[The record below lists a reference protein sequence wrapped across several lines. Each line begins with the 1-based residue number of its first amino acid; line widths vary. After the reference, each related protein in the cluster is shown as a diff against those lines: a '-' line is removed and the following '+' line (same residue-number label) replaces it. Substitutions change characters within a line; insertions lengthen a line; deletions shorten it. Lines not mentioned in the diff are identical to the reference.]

1 MICVDS
7 DCIIDFLRNKAEAV
21 RAIGQWKDEL
31 VTTEVSRFQVMFG
44 IFDKKSVSEHEL
56 SSAREFFASLDVL
69 PFSEGCGE
77 SAAQI
82 LASLR
87 RRGAEI
93 DEADCFIAAS
103 ALQAGCKRILTRN
116 TKHFGRISGIVVV
129 AY

>member
-7 DCIIDFLRNKAEAV
+7 DCIIDFLRNKTEAV
-21 RAIGQWKDEL
+21 RAIEQWKDEL

-44 IFDKKSVSEHEL
+44 IFDKKPVKEHEL
-56 SSAREFFASLDVL
+56 RSASEFFSSLDVL
-69 PFSEGCGE
+69 PFHDGCGE
-77 SAAQI
+77 RAAQI

-87 RRGAEI
+87 RRGVPI

-103 ALQAGCKRILTRN
+103 ALQVGCKRILTRN
-116 TKHFGRISGIVVV
+116 TKHFSRISGIVVV